1 MTTVNVCTDYAFSLI
16 SQALDRALASEGYTC
31 LERNIPMLV
40 YGNKTDLEVSI
51 SADSY
56 PQGSTTLHSQVSEN
70 VFINKVLNDC
80 YCVMPNILGYN

>member
-1 MTTVNVCTDYAFSLI
+1 MCVLI
-16 SQALDRALASEGYTC
+16 ILFFLSQALDRALASEGYTC

-70 VFINKVLNDC
+70 VFINKVLNNC